1 MLDLK
6 DKNILVLAPH
16 TDDETV
22 GCGGFIH
29 RAHNQGANVIFIAFS
44 WCYKPELIDEFHN
57 ACTTLTPLS
66 DDNNHIFN
74 FKVRKFPSQRQ
85 EILEELIKLKKIH
98 KPNIILCNASF
109 DVHQDHNTI
118 YNEAKRAFKDKTILG
133 YCNPWNVVGY
143 SNFQMRVKLKEDE
156 IEVKSNAMNCYKTQC
171 EREYFINRGDWIREE
186 KFEIITMNYE

>member
-85 EILEELIKLKKIH
+85 EILEELIKLKRYTNPILSYVTLALMSIKI
-98 KPNIILCNASF
+98 IIQF
-109 DVHQDHNTI
+109 I
-118 YNEAKRAFKDKTILG
+118 
-133 YCNPWNVVGY
+133 
-143 SNFQMRVKLKEDE
+143 MKLKEHL
-156 IEVKSNAMNCYKTQC
+156 KTKL
-171 EREYFINRGDWIREE
+171 F
-186 KFEIITMNYE
+186 